1 MYNIYLET
9 YFNNSMALSGN
20 KKKLGNKYDSVN
32 LFFKT
37 YNYEDWFK
45 IEESADTIRK
55 SDKKICRFIWHSTI
69 SKWWKSKSRKK
80 KLKILIPNKLTKLA
94 MLLTQRRAGN
104 NSHKLKKW
112 NQTDTISFVSA

>member
-1 MYNIYLET
+1 MYDNASEMYNIYLET

-55 SDKKICRFIWHSTI
+55 SDKKICRFI
-69 SKWWKSKSRKK
+69 
-80 KLKILIPNKLTKLA
+80 
-94 MLLTQRRAGN
+94 
-104 NSHKLKKW
+104 
-112 NQTDTISFVSA
+112 